1 MIQSN
6 YELAN
11 ILGMVFSKYANQVL
25 NGATQPYEA
34 LMTQDSVDVVFTVT
48 SEGGFSVKPLVQEKP
63 KVLESLPEAEMM
75 ETIKGNPIFSIDELA
90 NCVGF
95 EKCKG
100 ANASDCISQGKHC
113 PTFTQEELDKMSKP
127 KRSRKKKEPE
137 EVVPTE

>member
-48 SEGGFSVKPLVQEKP
+48 SEGGFSVKPVVQEKP
-63 KVLESLPEAEMM
+63 KVLESLPEAEVPTEHISQEELM
-75 ETIKGNPIFSIDELA
+75 ETIKGNPILLEAIE
-90 NCVGF
+90 V
-95 EKCKG
+95 
-100 ANASDCISQGKHC
+100 
-113 PTFTQEELDKMSKP
+113 PVEEKP
-127 KRSRKKKEPE
+127 KRSRKKKPVE